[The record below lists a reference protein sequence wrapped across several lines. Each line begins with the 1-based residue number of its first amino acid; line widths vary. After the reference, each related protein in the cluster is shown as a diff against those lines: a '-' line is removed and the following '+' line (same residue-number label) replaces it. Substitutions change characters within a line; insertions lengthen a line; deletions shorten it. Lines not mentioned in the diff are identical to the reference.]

1 MAPRLSPR
9 QRRERAKELA
19 PLRERAFRELDQN
32 PELTGK
38 QLSQMLGVAAST
50 AYTWRK
56 RWERGRPSKGKAP
69 EPAATEEIT
78 AEAVADALLKRVV
91 DALTEHE
98 KLLAL
103 IRVYKGQVLDLEKAL
118 EMAGQEKERIL
129 KIHNEQVKER
139 RLTDS
144 KTLRRLAKL

>member
-1 MAPRLSPR
+1 MALSPR
-9 QRRERAKELA
+9 MERAKELA

-38 QLSQMLGVAAST
+38 QLSQMLGVAIST

-56 RWERGRPSKGKAP
+56 RWERKKLRLSKGKAP
-69 EPAATEEIT
+69 TTEEIT
-78 AEAVADALLKRVV
+78 AEAVADALLSRVV

-98 KLLAL
+98 KLLAQV
-103 IRVYKGQVLDLEKAL
+103 RGYKGQVLDLEKAL
-118 EMAGQEKERIL
+118 EMEKQEKERIL
-129 KIHNEQVKER
+129 KIHNEQVKGR

-144 KTLRRLAKL
+144 KTLRRLANL